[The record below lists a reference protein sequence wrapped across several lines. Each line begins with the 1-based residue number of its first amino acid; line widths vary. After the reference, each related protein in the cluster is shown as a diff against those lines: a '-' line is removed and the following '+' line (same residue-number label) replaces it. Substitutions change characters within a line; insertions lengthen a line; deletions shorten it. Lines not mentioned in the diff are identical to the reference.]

1 MSETMNGNK
10 LASYLQSFMQRH
22 LLMRGADVYVTVK
35 DVQFRRSPLIQG
47 GLEIPVNVTASM
59 ESSSKNIQA
68 VERFKSLVELS
79 YKEPV
84 NGNFNDCTSE
94 ILKELGAEEID
105 YEDDED
111 IE

>member
-1 MSETMNGNK
+1 
-10 LASYLQSFMQRH
+10 
-22 LLMRGADVYVTVK
+22 MRGADVYVTVK
-35 DVQFRRSPLIQG
+35 DVRFRRSPLIQG

-68 VERFKSLVELS
+68 VEGSLVELS

-105 YEDDED
+105 DEDDED

>member
-1 MSETMNGNK
+1 
-10 LASYLQSFMQRH
+10 
-22 LLMRGADVYVTVK
+22 MRGADVYVTVK
-35 DVQFRRSPLIQG
+35 DVQFRWSPLIQG
-47 GLEIPVNVTASM
+47 GLEIPVNITASM

-68 VERFKSLVELS
+68 IERFKYLVELS

-84 NGNFNDCTSE
+84 NGNFKDCTSE

>member
-1 MSETMNGNK
+1 MS
-10 LASYLQSFMQRH
+10 
-22 LLMRGADVYVTVK
+22 GADVYVTVK
-35 DVQFRRSPLIQG
+35 DVQFRWSPLIQG

-59 ESSSKNIQA
+59 ESSSKNIQ
-68 VERFKSLVELS
+68 RFKSLVELS
-79 YKEPV
+79 YKEPI

>member
-1 MSETMNGNK
+1 
-10 LASYLQSFMQRH
+10 
-22 LLMRGADVYVTVK
+22 MRGADIYVTVK
-35 DVQFRRSPLIQG
+35 DVRFRLSPLIQG

-79 YKEPV
+79 YKELI

-94 ILKELGAEEID
+94 ILKELGAEEIN
-105 YEDDED
+105 DDDHDEA